1 VTDTHKSE
9 DGLAARLLHGAK
21 DFIWQADPAPSARS
35 AAPRAETRGSAA
47 AGSVAASATAAIT
60 PSAGGTATAIPANSM
75 GAELLAVVM
84 GRPTAYSALTE
95 SIAALSDIPMDEAT
109 RYRSAFA
116 VLKRT
121 QSRSL
126 EQVVQAVDVHLGVL
140 DSEIARFKGQS
151 KTAEDGEITARVAEV
166 AAINTAL
173 AAVNQ
178 QIAQLRAQTDARI
191 AQLQD
196 ELVQKQARAAEL
208 TREAEQKKNAIQQT
222 QQNFEAAIAL
232 VQNTLAADKT
242 KLLQYLG

>member
-1 VTDTHKSE
+1 MTDTPKNE
-9 DGLAARLLHGAK
+9 EGLAARLLHGAK
-21 DFIWQADPAPSARS
+21 DWVWQSNPTPSTDSTSAPRAAGRISATPNAGAAPSAS
-35 AAPRAETRGSAA
+35 TP
-47 AGSVAASATAAIT
+47 TAN
-60 PSAGGTATAIPANSM
+60 AIPATGI
-75 GAELLAVVM
+75 GAELLSIVM

-95 SIAALSDIPMDEAT
+95 SIAALVDIPMDEAT

-126 EQVVQAVDVHLGVL
+126 EQVVQAVDVHLGLLEAEV
-140 DSEIARFKGQS
+140 ARFKGQS

-166 AAINTAL
+166 AAIHTAL

-191 AQLQD
+191 TQLQD

-222 QQNFEAAIAL
+222 QQNFEAAVAL
-232 VQNTLAADKT
+232 VLNTLAADKT

>member
-21 DFIWQADPAPSARS
+21 DFIWQSDPAQDGGNTVPRAGNRNSASSNANVSVAPSAS
-35 AAPRAETRGSAA
+35 
-47 AGSVAASATAAIT
+47 T
-60 PSAGGTATAIPANSM
+60 PTATAIPANSM

-116 VLKRT
+116 VLRRT

-126 EQVVQAVDVHLGVL
+126 EQVVQAVDVHMGLL
-140 DSEIARFKGQS
+140 DAEIARFKGQS

-173 AAVNQ
+173 TSVNQ
-178 QIAQLRAQTDARI
+178 QIDQLRAQTDARI

-232 VQNTLAADKT
+232 VQNTLVADKT

>member
-1 VTDTHKSE
+1 
-9 DGLAARLLHGAK
+9 
-21 DFIWQADPAPSARS
+21 
-35 AAPRAETRGSAA
+35 
-47 AGSVAASATAAIT
+47 
-60 PSAGGTATAIPANSM
+60 M
-75 GAELLAVVM
+75 GVELLSVVM

-95 SIAALSDIPMDEAT
+95 SITALADIPMDEAT

-121 QSRSL
+121 QSRSV
-126 EQVVQAVDVHLGVL
+126 EQVVQALDVHFGLL
-140 DSEIARFKGQS
+140 DAEIVRFKGQS

-178 QIAQLRAQTDARI
+178 QITQLRAQTDARI
-191 AQLQD
+191 TQLQG

-208 TREAEQKKNAIQQT
+208 TQETEQKKRVIDQT
-222 QQNFEAAIAL
+222 TQNFEAATVW
-232 VQNTLAADKT
+232 VQSTLAADKT

>member
-1 VTDTHKSE
+1 
-9 DGLAARLLHGAK
+9 
-21 DFIWQADPAPSARS
+21 
-35 AAPRAETRGSAA
+35 
-47 AGSVAASATAAIT
+47 
-60 PSAGGTATAIPANSM
+60 M

-95 SIAALSDIPMDEAT
+95 SIAALADIPMDEAT

-140 DSEIARFKGQS
+140 DAEIARFKGQS

-173 AAVNQ
+173 TTVNQ

-196 ELVQKQARAAEL
+196 ELVQKQARAAKL

-222 QQNFEAAIAL
+222 QQNFEAAITL

-242 KLLQYLG
+242 KLLQYLGQGPL

>member
-1 VTDTHKSE
+1 MTDTQKNE
-9 DGLAARLLHGAK
+9 EGLAARLLHGAR
-21 DFIWQADPAPSARS
+21 DWVWQSDPAPSSTTSTVPRVGTRS
-35 AAPRAETRGSAA
+35 SGAPKASAA
-47 AGSVAASATAAIT
+47 ATAAATT
-60 PSAGGTATAIPANSM
+60 PIASAIPANSM
-75 GAELLAVVM
+75 GAELLSVVM
-84 GRPTAYSALTE
+84 GRPTAYSALAE
-95 SIAALSDIPMDEAT
+95 SIAALSDIPMDETT
-109 RYRSAFA
+109 RYHSAFA

-126 EQVVQAVDVHLGVL
+126 EQVVQAVDVHLGAL
-140 DSEIARFKGQS
+140 DAEIARFKGQS

-173 AAVNQ
+173 AVTNQ

-196 ELVQKQARAAEL
+196 ELVQKQARAEEL
-208 TREAEQKKNAIQQT
+208 TREAEEKKNAIQQT
-222 QQNFEAAIAL
+222 QRNFEVAVAL

>member
-1 VTDTHKSE
+1 MTDTHKNE
-9 DGLAARLLHGAK
+9 DGLATRLLHGAR
-21 DFIWQADPAPSARS
+21 DWVWQSDPAPSTNSVAPRAGTRS
-35 AAPRAETRGSAA
+35 AAAPGAVSAV
-47 AGSVAASATAAIT
+47 SASTPTANT
-60 PSAGGTATAIPANSM
+60 IPANSM

-84 GRPTAYSALTE
+84 GRPTAYSALAE

-126 EQVVQAVDVHLGVL
+126 EQVVQAVDVHMGLL
-140 DSEIARFKGQS
+140 DAEIARFKGQS
-151 KTAEDGEITARVAEV
+151 KTAEDGEITARVAEM
-166 AAINTAL
+166 AAIHTAL

-208 TREAEQKKNAIQQT
+208 TLETEQKKQAIAQT
-222 QQNFEAAIAL
+222 TQDFEAAIAL